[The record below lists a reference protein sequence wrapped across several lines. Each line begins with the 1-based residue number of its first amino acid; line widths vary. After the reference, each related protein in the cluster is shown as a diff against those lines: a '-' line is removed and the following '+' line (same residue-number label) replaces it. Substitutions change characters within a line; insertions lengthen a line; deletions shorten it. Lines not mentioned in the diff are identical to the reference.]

1 MVSGH
6 LGLVGLRSQSRVLL
20 EVSMSDIKNYK
31 LSDITIETVADLF
44 YLSEV
49 QSFPPHLQR
58 ALRVFVEKL
67 GRELADGSDTSI
79 LGTVRALGLLAP
91 AQISTTFRDAL
102 ADECVAGRTSSTTEQ
117 ITNFLSGIADDAPS
131 SPLERPTKS
140 VEVTKAPASRNTV
153 VAGRAFA
160 SGKDGGGLAQAGGA
174 GSKPKRAAAAG
185 VPHLA
190 WTEKAVIKS
199 LRQFG
204 RQGVSGMVVSAVVQ
218 KQATNEGLTGVS
230 MASIKV
236 VLNSLTKAKR
246 ISTSS
251 GRWFAL

>member
-6 LGLVGLRSQSRVLL
+6 LEIVGLRSQSRVLL
-20 EVSMSDIKNYK
+20 EVSMSDIKSYK

-58 ALRVFVEKL
+58 LIRVFVEKL
-67 GRELADGSDTSI
+67 GRELADGSDASI
-79 LGTVRALGLLAP
+79 LGIVKALGLLNP
-91 AQISTTFRDAL
+91 AQISATFRDAL
-102 ADECVAGRTSSTTEQ
+102 SAECGVGRSSNATEQ
-117 ITNFLSGIADDAPS
+117 LANFLSEIADDAPS

-140 VEVTKAPASRNTV
+140 VEVTKSPAPPNTV

-160 SGKDGGGLAQAGGA
+160 SGKDGGGVAHSGGA
-174 GSKPKRAAAAG
+174 GSKPKRAGAAG
-185 VPHLA
+185 VPHLV